1 MRLWLFL
8 IFYVE
13 FFICFHM
20 CLRFFSLSYSFVM
33 FRIDFLLSIWVNL
46 HIYIDIVF
54 VGLVFGLKFLLIIF
68 FYCTWQI
75 KHLYFFGEK
84 SKLQPMSSSLGN
96 DKFLFGMLYINLLN
110 LVWFW
115 SRIWGFYKFC
125 SFKSWGFW
133 YLRLSRLILILHL
146 KCFLFRFMWFFVY

>member
-1 MRLWLFL
+1 MSNLFIL
-8 IFYVE
+8 LLLIKFQFNICGYLYILLLINFIFYVE
-13 FFICFHM
+13 FFNLLSYVLEI
-20 CLRFFSLSYSFVM
+20 FFLSYSFVM

-84 SKLQPMSSSLGN
+84 SKLQPMSSNLGN
-96 DKFLFGMLYINLLN
+96 DKFLFGMLYINVLN
-110 LVWFW
+110 LVWF
-115 SRIWGFYKFC
+115 
-125 SFKSWGFW
+125 
-133 YLRLSRLILILHL
+133 
-146 KCFLFRFMWFFVY
+146 